1 MRVDTFSNNT
11 RVVSRFP
18 LPRLHTLPFFLA
30 ILYRVLQ
37 SSSVLF
43 DPCYWKLTTSG
54 RTIVCVRVA
63 THVLYVAREST
74 RAWHCH
80 LRREGWHP
88 FVCSSRFLNS
98 IALVV
103 WRTLIRS
110 RWTHSSLYME
120 ERRQWISSS
129 YYRQLKARTESLFV
143 SVCQWDNQAWI
154 QNTVDSL
161 LIHLCIVRFSITIM
175 IEKSRSNSW
184 SCYNYHYRVIRFST

>member
-1 MRVDTFSNNT
+1 MLKVLLTDSIIIILLQNETNDRCESKHFRTIRGWSPIF
-11 RVVSRFP
+11 RSRAFYAP
-18 LPRLHTLPFFLA
+18 FFFLA
-30 ILYRVLQ
+30 IPCRVLQ

-74 RAWHCH
+74 RAWHRH
-80 LRREGWHP
+80 LCREGWHP

-98 IALVV
+98 IALV

-110 RWTHSSLYME
+110 KWTHSSLYMG
-120 ERRQWISSS
+120 ERRQWISWS

-143 SVCQWDNQAWI
+143 F
-154 QNTVDSL
+154 VDE
-161 LIHLCIVRFSITIM
+161 TIRLEFR
-175 IEKSRSNSW
+175 IL
-184 SCYNYHYRVIRFST
+184 STAR

>member
-1 MRVDTFSNNT
+1 MKREYVNEYTKFITKNLLRVLLTDSINITTEWDNW
-11 RVVSRFP
+11 VASRHIFEQYAGG
-18 LPRLHTLPFFLA
+18 LPFSAPAPSMLSFFLT
-30 ILYRVLQ
+30 ILCHVLQ

-54 RTIVCVRVA
+54 RTMVCVRVA
-63 THVLYVAREST
+63 THVLYVAWEST
-74 RAWHCH
+74 RAWHRH

-110 RWTHSSLYME
+110 RWTHSSLYMG

-129 YYRQLKARTESLFV
+129 YYRQLKACARNLCS
-143 SVCQWDNQAWI
+143 SVCQWDNQA
-154 QNTVDSL
+154 
-161 LIHLCIVRFSITIM
+161 
-175 IEKSRSNSW
+175 
-184 SCYNYHYRVIRFST
+184 